1 MKRNGRIRTFTCRLA
16 VLLLA
21 MMLAFLT
28 AVPASAAGTSTK
40 SGTQSGTQSSG
51 PSGTQSS
58 SSKSGTQSS
67 SKSGT
72 QSTSKKDERKIIK
85 AEEDGKTVLYFE
97 TDPDWK
103 IRYSEEIT
111 DELVETEMAIF
122 SVFPI
127 QFVRQEATDIDAF
140 CKLVTRNFQQN
151 FFHQQNHIIKS
162 FL

>member
-58 SSKSGTQSS
+58 SSK
-67 SKSGT
+67 
-72 QSTSKKDERKIIK
+72 STSKKDERKIIK